1 MKKLLLL
8 ARAGGKLGAYFTT
21 RPSKLVNEKYFI
33 KIINTDSTRFV
44 YVILLMCRTVDFIFK
59 LLFKNQ

>member
-8 ARAGGKLGAYFTT
+8 AQAGGKLGAYFTT

-44 YVILLMCRTVDFIFK
+44 ILLMCRMVDFIFK

>member
-8 ARAGGKLGAYFTT
+8 ARAGGELGAYFTT

-44 YVILLMCRTVDFIFK
+44 ILLMCRMVDFIFK